1 MPRKNKPEIFSAGL
15 SVARVKED
23 TRMPRRQELLTNV
36 IRRNTVHTAFPNPY
50 TRGVFEQGLIQRS
63 IFGLLHQN
71 LYLNVHDNHQHH
83 YYDGDHDDYDDY
95 DDDDD
100 DDDDYDDEYE
110 DAQSNASSPLPP
122 HPSLRLLTQEE
133 ADKHAKEEQEREERR
148 KEKMERQKLKKLR
161 RKEKKRLEKEQ
172 KNKERCEL
180 EQNQPSGSNDENV
193 IQNTSKIKTEQSDVD
208 AETEDKSVDGDS
220 TRSSEE
226 PEERMKAADIKSCIS
241 PSPRGQSR
249 SPVPGERKGGVRR
262 KKKTTKNTTSRE
274 RRRRPDREE
283 SPAISQTPP
292 LPRDASADKKENMN
306 GTLEVYSQKTAELAA
321 CGHRLASCGQY
332 EQALEY
338 FTEAIKYNPKEYKLF
353 GNRSFCYERLQQ
365 YESALQDSE
374 VALSLEPGWIKGH
387 FRQGKALC
395 GLKRYY
401 EASLTYKN
409 ILRQESSS
417 VEAASEL
424 KRAQCLH
431 LMEMGFSGA
440 EACEALKEHG
450 TLEEA
455 LEALFIGGAEP
466 EEGCC
471 RDTQTQ
477 LVKGEEEEVEEE
489 EEDEEERGEE
499 DEGWTVLGRSRPHQ
513 ARRRNAAPLKPVT
526 DAPVKNAPKWE
537 MYSVWVGS
545 MAPTLTIPALHNLFN
560 RAGHVTSVKM
570 LVEQQ
575 CAFINYT
582 RMEDC
587 DRAIQLMD
595 GLVVEGTPL
604 AVRYPNR
611 FLNEMNGQDGYPLPA
626 SRNPKECFFW
636 RTNGCIKTVGC
647 IFKHIP
653 EHKHIDRDKLR
664 P

>member
-23 TRMPRRQELLTNV
+23 TRMPRSQDLLTNV
-36 IRRNTVHTAFPNPY
+36 IRRNTVQSAFPNPY
-50 TRGVFEQGLIQRS
+50 TRGVFEQGFIQQS

-71 LYLNVHDNHQHH
+71 LYLNRNVHDNHQHH

-95 DDDDD
+95 DDDD

-133 ADKHAKEEQEREERR
+133 ADKHTKEEQEREERR
-148 KEKMERQKLKKLR
+148 KAKIERQKLKKLR
-161 RKEKKRLEKEQ
+161 RKEKKRLEKELI
-172 KNKERCEL
+172 NTRRCEL

-226 PEERMKAADIKSCIS
+226 PEERMKAADIKSFIS
-241 PSPRGQSR
+241 SSPRGQSR
-249 SPVPGERKGGVRR
+249 SPVPGEKKGGVRR
-262 KKKTTKNTTSRE
+262 KKKTKNTTSRE
-274 RRRRPDREE
+274 RRRPDRVE

-292 LPRDASADKKENMN
+292 RPRDASADKKENMN

-424 KRAQCLH
+424 KRAQSLH
-431 LMEMGFSGA
+431 LMEMGFSWT

-471 RDTQTQ
+471 RDTKTQ
-477 LVKGEEEEVEEE
+477 LVKEEEEVE

-526 DAPVKNAPKWE
+526 EAPVRNAPKWE

-626 SRNPKECFFW
+626 SKNLKECFFW